1 MEFNW
6 TTFALEILNFLV
18 LLWILKRFLYQP
30 VKHVLAQRK
39 AAIDASL
46 EQARSM
52 QATAED
58 LKRHYEGR
66 MAEWEAERARA
77 RVQLADEIAAERARM
92 LTEVHQSIELE
103 RNKDRVLEQRRA
115 IELRQRINR
124 EAVGEAAGFA
134 ARLLTRLAGAAL
146 EKRIGEIAMEDLPTL
161 LEESMPGLRQSCLHD
176 SVRVTS
182 AYTLPSGMRADLVAA
197 LSTLANGPVAC
208 EFAEDAS
215 LIAGL
220 RIGAGPWLLRCN
232 LADELAFF
240 AETSAAQAT

>member
-18 LLWILKRFLYQP
+18 LLWILKRFLYRP
-30 VKHVLAQRK
+30 VKHVLTQRK

-46 EQARSM
+46 DQARSM

-58 LKRHYEGR
+58 LKRHYVGR
-66 MAEWEAERARA
+66 MAEWEVERTRA
-77 RVQLADEIAAERARM
+77 RVQLADEIAAERARLM
-92 LTEVHQSIELE
+92 ADVHLSIELE
-103 RNKDRVLEQRRA
+103 RNKDRAIEQRRT

-146 EKRIGEIAMEDLPTL
+146 DKRIGEIAMEDLPTL
-161 LEESMPGLRQSCLHD
+161 PEESMPGLRQSFLQD
-176 SVRVTS
+176 TVRVTS
-182 AYTLPSGMRADLVAA
+182 AYLLPGDVRADLAAA
-197 LSTLANGPVAC
+197 LTKLAGGPVAC
-208 EFAEDAS
+208 EFAVDTS

-240 AETSAAQAT
+240 VTTSAVQTT